1 MGCKDL
7 GVQALWEY
15 VYGPSGIG
23 PGAPWGPGKPKILF
37 FVSGGLRGPLL
48 PFPYL
53 GHRPFLGPRLGIWWI
68 WGSRHRENMSM
79 DLQGQILGPHGAQ
92 GP

>member
-1 MGCKDL
+1 MGCQDL

-37 FVSGGLRGPLL
+37 FVSGGLWGPLL

-53 GHRPFLGPRLGIWWI
+53 GHRPFFRPYATYGPYSPLRT
-68 WGSRHRENMSM
+68 SF
-79 DLQGQILGPHGAQ
+79 
-92 GP
+92 